1 MVWLIALFIDEIK
14 EFPDLHATVLRI
26 NSMVLKDNY

>member
-1 MVWLIALFIDEIK
+1 MVWLIALFIDDIK
-14 EFPDLHATVLRI
+14 EFPDLHATLG

>member
-14 EFPDLHATVLRI
+14 EFPDLHATLR
-26 NSMVLKDNY
+26 NSIYGIKR